1 MKLKKTSAFLLAFVL
16 CASVLSG
23 CWNQPSKP
31 VQAQPI
37 QSSSAAVSSGQ
48 EVSSQAFSS
57 PAESEASSADTAG
70 NEPATSQPGQVLEI
84 QTDDKAFNTKF
95 AANPIDKAY
104 IKENNKA
111 ISNIDM
117 VNVSNKY
124 SEAWQKEITHAYA
137 ELKKHMATDSSMK
150 PKTLQKEQEDWENGK
165 ATAMKKI
172 NEEAQAAGGSMVE
185 VNVASKV
192 MDYYRSRAAQLYKEL
207 YGYNKDFTYAFKQ

>member
-1 MKLKKTSAFLLAFVL
+1 MKLKKASALLLAFVL
-16 CASVLSG
+16 CASVLAG

-31 VQAQPI
+31 VQAQPA
-37 QSSSAAVSSGQ
+37 QSSSAAVSANS
-48 EVSSQAFSS
+48 EVSSQASS
-57 PAESEASSADTAG
+57 VPAASGASSAASAG
-70 NEPATSQPGQVLEI
+70 NEPAESQPGQVLEI

-104 IKENNKA
+104 IKENNNA

-124 SEAWQKEITHAYA
+124 SEVWQKEIASAYA
-137 ELKKHMATDSSMK
+137 QLKKHMATDSSMK

-165 ATAMKKI
+165 AAAMKKI
-172 NEEAQAAGGSMVE
+172 SEEAQAAGGSMAE
-185 VNVASKV
+185 VNAASKV

-207 YGYNKDFTYAFKQ
+207 YGYNKNFTYAFKQ

>member
-1 MKLKKTSAFLLAFVL
+1 MKLKKASAFLIAFVL
-16 CASVLSG
+16 FASVLAG

-31 VQAQPI
+31 VQAQPA
-37 QSSSAAVSSGQ
+37 QSSSAAVSSGP
-48 EVSSQAFSS
+48 EASSQAFSAPTDGETS
-57 PAESEASSADTAG
+57 VVPAG
-70 NEPATSQPGQVLEI
+70 NEPAESQPGQVLEI
-84 QTDDKAFNTKF
+84 KTDDKAFNTKF

-104 IKENNKA
+104 IKENNNA

-124 SEAWQKEITHAYA
+124 SEVWQKEIAHAYA

-165 ATAMKKI
+165 TAAMKKI
-172 NEEAQAAGGSMVE
+172 SEEAQAAGGSMAE

-192 MDYYRSRAAQLYKEL
+192 MDYYRSRAAQIYKEL